1 MAEPVPGPT
10 AVRRPPTLAATLAL
24 LAATGAWGSTF
35 VVVKNAIARMP
46 VMEFLSW
53 RFAIATVLLALVR
66 PRAVARLD
74 RGGRRAGVVLGVAL
88 GAGYITQTLGL
99 ATTPASVSGFITGMF
114 VVFTPLIAALLLRRP
129 VGRTAWTAA
138 AVATVGLALL
148 SLHGFSLGWGELLT
162 LACALAFALHIVGLG
177 EWSTPTDAVGLA
189 VVQLSTVMVLCA
201 ACSGRGLLRP
211 PPDAGVWVALALTAV
226 AATAVAFLVQT
237 WAQAHLAPTR
247 AAIVM
252 TMEPVFAGVF
262 GVWLGGDRLGSRPLL
277 GGALVLAAMLLVE
290 VDPRA
295 QAPGPSLGSSW

>member
-1 MAEPVPGPT
+1 MAESVPGPA

-24 LAATGAWGSTF
+24 LAATAAWGSTF

-46 VMEFLSW
+46 VMEFLAW

-66 PRAVARLD
+66 PRAVARLA

-114 VVFTPLIAALLLRRP
+114 VVFTPLTAALLLRRP
-129 VGRTAWTAA
+129 VGRTAWTAV

-177 EWSTPTDAVGLA
+177 EWSTPADAVGLA
-189 VVQLSTVMVLCA
+189 VVQLSTVTVLCT

-211 PPDAGVWVALALTAV
+211 PPDDGVWVALALTAV

-262 GVWLGGDRLGSRPLL
+262 SVWLGGDRLGSRPLL

-290 VDPRA
+290 IDPRA
-295 QAPGPSLGSSW
+295 QTLGPSLGSSW